1 MVDELYMVP
10 EEEIK
15 NVNKTRAAVV
25 SYLHTTL
32 IVLMLIIREALWCS
46 CFRHQRQPQGFCSP
60 FVSFGFLTRVYPLT
74 GSTGA

>member
-32 IVLMLIIREALWCS
+32 TVLMLIIREALWCS
-46 CFRHQRQPQGFCSP
+46 CFRHQRQPQGFCSS
-60 FVSFGFLTRVYPLT
+60 FVSFRILTSVYLLT
-74 GSTGA
+74 G